1 MNNMEGSNDILSV
14 VCQSCALLCR
24 QFLQWA
30 LHTALIS
37 PWCFFFAYP
46 LLFHRLKG
54 LIRDFYNTAAN
65 QQTCLLLLLLTR
77 MRRQPSLPFRRVP
90 GEHIK
95 HMPSAPEAMKNKP
108 TNKWISNHKGKKNKE
123 SLNYVRRKKNRFI
136 WTLHVF
142 VSLLW

>member
-1 MNNMEGSNDILSV
+1 MNNMEGSNDSLSV
-14 VCQSCALLCR
+14 VRKRCALLCR

-37 PWCFFFAYP
+37 PWFLFFVYP

-65 QQTCLLLLLLTR
+65 QQTCLLLLPLTW
-77 MRRQPSLPFRRVP
+77 MQRQPSPPFRRVP

-123 SLNYVRRKKNRFI
+123 SLNYVGRKKNRFI